1 MIIMTVYLA
10 NAFSVNMLSAEGDSY
25 IRFTKLGEDEVK
37 ALLSSGFE
45 STIGHP
51 GTAQVLTEKLGLQ
64 VEANRKAVRLAEG
77 DKLIV
82 AQVEWPGGR
91 LPEGRVLTKE
101 EVEKL
106 PIKYLLVEDVTL
118 EVKKALKVEDVSLEA
133 KKILKS
139 GMNLTR

>member
-1 MIIMTVYLA
+1 MTVYLA
-10 NAFSVNMLSAEGDSY
+10 NAFSANMLSADADGDSY
-25 IRFTKLGEDEVK
+25 IRFTRLSEFEVK
-37 ALLSSGFE
+37 ALLSSGGFE

-64 VEANRKAVRLAEG
+64 VEANRKAVRLAKG

-118 EVKKALKVEDVSLEA
+118 EVKRALESRVSL
-133 KKILKS
+133 K
-139 GMNLTR
+139 R

>member
-1 MIIMTVYLA
+1 MTVYLA
-10 NAFSVNMLSAEGDSY
+10 NAFSANMLGADADGDSY
-25 IRFTKLGEDEVK
+25 IRFTRLSESEVK
-37 ALLSSGFE
+37 ALLSSGGFE

-51 GTAQVLTEKLGLQ
+51 GTAQVLMEKLGLQ

-118 EVKKALKVEDVSLEA
+118 EVKRALVSGVSL
-133 KKILKS
+133 K
-139 GMNLTR
+139 R

>member
-1 MIIMTVYLA
+1 MTMTVYLA
-10 NAFSVNMLSAEGDSY
+10 NAFSANMLSADADGDNY

-118 EVKKALKVEDVSLEA
+118 EVKRALESGVN
-133 KKILKS
+133 LK
-139 GMNLTR
+139 R

>member
-1 MIIMTVYLA
+1 M
-10 NAFSVNMLSAEGDSY
+10 
-25 IRFTKLGEDEVK
+25 
-37 ALLSSGFE
+37 
-45 STIGHP
+45 
-51 GTAQVLTEKLGLQ
+51 
-64 VEANRKAVRLAEG
+64 EG

-118 EVKKALKVEDVSLEA
+118 EVKRALESGVN
-133 KKILKS
+133 LK
-139 GMNLTR
+139 R